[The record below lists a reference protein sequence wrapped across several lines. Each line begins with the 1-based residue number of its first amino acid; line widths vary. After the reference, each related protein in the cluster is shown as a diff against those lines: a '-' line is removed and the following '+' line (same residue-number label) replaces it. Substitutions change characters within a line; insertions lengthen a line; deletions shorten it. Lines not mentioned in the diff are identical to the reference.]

1 MTSDES
7 ITVAALKKRI
17 KRFVDDRD
25 WAKYHNP
32 KDVAVSITIEAAELV
47 EIFQWVKDS
56 EQDKITH
63 DSTKM
68 QKLKDELAD
77 VMIYCISL
85 ANVLDID
92 IGQAV
97 LQLQGKHEKVRQA
110 IHRARCNCATTG
122 AVDEIRTRDPLLGKH
137 WRLLHA

>member
-1 MTSDES
+1 MASDQS
-7 ITVAALKKRI
+7 TTIAALKERVKQ
-17 KRFVDDRD
+17 FVDDRD

-56 EQDKITH
+56 EQDKVTG
-63 DSTKM
+63 DSAKM
-68 QKLKDELAD
+68 RKLKDELAD
-77 VMIYCISL
+77 VLIYCVSL

-97 LQLQGKHEKVRQA
+97 FQKIAKNEGKYPVERIKGNYRKYK
-110 IHRARCNCATTG
+110 
-122 AVDEIRTRDPLLGKH
+122 EL
-137 WRLLHA
+137 

>member
-1 MTSDES
+1 MESDQNIS
-7 ITVAALKKRI
+7 LAALKERVK
-17 KRFVDDRD
+17 KFVDDRD

-56 EQDKITH
+56 EQHKVLE
-63 DSTKM
+63 DSAKM

-77 VMIYCISL
+77 VLIYCVSL
-85 ANVLDID
+85 ANVLDIA

-97 LQLQGKHEKVRQA
+97 FHKIAENEGKYPVARIKGNYRKYSDLQS
-110 IHRARCNCATTG
+110 
-122 AVDEIRTRDPLLGKH
+122 
-137 WRLLHA
+137 

>member
-1 MTSDES
+1 MASDQDTT
-7 ITVAALKKRI
+7 IAALKK
-17 KRFVDDRD
+17 KVKKFVDDRD

-32 KDVAVSITIEAAELV
+32 KDVAMSITIEAAELV

-56 EQDKITH
+56 EQDGVLEDPAKR
-63 DSTKM
+63 

-77 VMIYCISL
+77 VMIYCVSL

-97 LQLQGKHEKVRQA
+97 FQKIAKNEGKYP
-110 IHRARCNCATTG
+110 
-122 AVDEIRTRDPLLGKH
+122 VDRIKGNYRKYKEL
-137 WRLLHA
+137 

>member
-1 MTSDES
+1 MASDQNTT
-7 ITVAALKKRI
+7 IAALKKRV
-17 KRFVDDRD
+17 KKFVDDRD

-56 EQDKITH
+56 EQDKITQ
-63 DSTKM
+63 DSAKM

-77 VMIYCISL
+77 VMIYCVSL

-97 LQLQGKHEKVRQA
+97 LQKIAKNKGKYP
-110 IHRARCNCATTG
+110 
-122 AVDEIRTRDPLLGKH
+122 VDRVKGSYRKYKEL
-137 WRLLHA
+137 

>member
-1 MTSDES
+1 MASDQS
-7 ITVAALKKRI
+7 ITLAALKKRV
-17 KRFVDDRD
+17 KKFVDDRD

-32 KDVAVSITIEAAELV
+32 KDVAVSITIEAAELI

-56 EQDKITH
+56 EQDKITR
-63 DSTKM
+63 DSAKM

-77 VMIYCISL
+77 VMIYCVSL

-97 LQLQGKHEKVRQA
+97 LQKIAKNEGKYPVNRIKGNYRKYK
-110 IHRARCNCATTG
+110 
-122 AVDEIRTRDPLLGKH
+122 DL
-137 WRLLHA
+137 

>member
-1 MTSDES
+1 MASDQT
-7 ITVAALKKRI
+7 ITIAALKMRVK
-17 KRFVDDRD
+17 KFVDDRD

-56 EQDKITH
+56 EQERITQ
-63 DSTKM
+63 DAAKM

-77 VMIYCISL
+77 VMIYCVSL

-97 LQLQGKHEKVRQA
+97 YQKIAKNEGKYP
-110 IHRARCNCATTG
+110 
-122 AVDEIRTRDPLLGKH
+122 VDRIKGNYRKYKEL
-137 WRLLHA
+137 

>member
-1 MTSDES
+1 MASDQNTT
-7 ITVAALKKRI
+7 IAALKERVK
-17 KRFVDDRD
+17 KFVDDRG

-56 EQDKITH
+56 EQDKITQ
-63 DSTKM
+63 DSAKM

-77 VMIYCISL
+77 VMIYCVSL

-97 LQLQGKHEKVRQA
+97 FQKIAKNEGKYP
-110 IHRARCNCATTG
+110 
-122 AVDEIRTRDPLLGKH
+122 VDRIKGDYRKYREL
-137 WRLLHA
+137 

>member
-1 MTSDES
+1 MASDQS
-7 ITVAALKKRI
+7 TTIAALKKRV
-17 KRFVDDRD
+17 KKFVDDRD

-47 EIFQWVKDS
+47 EIFQWVKDT
-56 EQDKITH
+56 EQDKITQ
-63 DSTKM
+63 DSAKM

-77 VMIYCISL
+77 VMIYCVSL

-97 LQLQGKHEKVRQA
+97 LQKIAKNEGKYP
-110 IHRARCNCATTG
+110 
-122 AVDEIRTRDPLLGKH
+122 VDRIKGNYRKYKEL
-137 WRLLHA
+137 

>member
-1 MTSDES
+1 MASDQDTT
-7 ITVAALKKRI
+7 IAVLKKRV
-17 KRFVDDRD
+17 KKFVDDRD

-56 EQDKITH
+56 EQDKITQ
-63 DSTKM
+63 DSAKM

-77 VMIYCISL
+77 VMIYCVSL

-97 LQLQGKHEKVRQA
+97 LQKIAKNEGKYP
-110 IHRARCNCATTG
+110 
-122 AVDEIRTRDPLLGKH
+122 VDRIKGNYRKYKE
-137 WRLLHA
+137 LH

>member
-1 MTSDES
+1 MASDQDTT
-7 ITVAALKKRI
+7 IAVLKKRV
-17 KRFVDDRD
+17 KKFVDDRD

-77 VMIYCISL
+77 VMIYCVSL

-97 LQLQGKHEKVRQA
+97 LQKIAKNEGKYP
-110 IHRARCNCATTG
+110 
-122 AVDEIRTRDPLLGKH
+122 VDRIKGNYRKYKE
-137 WRLLHA
+137 LH

>member
-1 MTSDES
+1 MASDQT
-7 ITVAALKKRI
+7 ITIAALKKRV
-17 KRFVDDRD
+17 KKFVDDRD

-56 EQDKITH
+56 EQEKTTQDAV
-63 DSTKM
+63 KM

-77 VMIYCISL
+77 VMIYCVSL

-97 LQLQGKHEKVRQA
+97 FQKIAENEGKYP
-110 IHRARCNCATTG
+110 
-122 AVDEIRTRDPLLGKH
+122 VDQIKGNYRKYKDL
-137 WRLLHA
+137 